1 MPNPPGGIPLVDA
14 AVCFHCQSE
23 LEGSPFIVSVHTQTE
38 DFDLPLCRSC
48 QGLRQEGQLP
58 VELLLQQWLYAAGHR
73 EGDSTGIFRSLYVSL
88 SCLGCGAPLAALSQV
103 NPGAA
108 PLVLAASRRLPDGST
123 VVPCPKCQRTNVLE
137 GRGGQLVA
145 VRLW

>member
-1 MPNPPGGIPLVDA
+1 MPITPGGIPLVDA

-23 LEGSPFIVSVHTQTE
+23 LEGSPFGVSLHTSTE
-38 DFDLPLCRSC
+38 DITLPLCRSC

-58 VELLLQQWLYAAGHR
+58 VELLLQQWVYASGQR
-73 EGDSTGIFRSLYVSL
+73 DDTGTVFEHLYVSL
-88 SCLGCGAPLAALSQV
+88 ACLGCGSPLAALSVV

-123 VVPCPKCQRTNVLE
+123 VVACPHCQRTNVLE